1 MLSVITKDR
10 AQGSL
15 ILGGV
20 IAALLM
26 TYSGNCLSSSQPRAT
41 YSRTNPFPSTNVPLI
56 KLQPTVLCECIYLA
70 YVPNINSK
78 LDINDFIGITME
90 LFDDNRARLSHFL
103 FRVYDIKSIGWL
115 DRAGI
120 EGVLKAVYGVRRNA
134 TSVPTITESQ
144 AEAAKLV
151 LDDIFQL
158 SSASRSSSEA
168 DPDDNYDGAKLSF
181 RQFESYRG
189 SLQVLSAWI
198 TNVLVSLL
206 ESPSAH
212 MLQLERKYS
221 STSEPEEVMSRY
233 NISKLSCDSLR
244 QLFYSHCGAQKAELS
259 ISRWLKWCNSYLSPM
274 LASALFRAKARG
286 FKVIWRFVDFADFCL
301 VYGAGSLEN
310 RALALSKT
318 FYLGHKSRLQQMQGL
333 RSKES
338 NPEQQAADELEDF
351 LRQMRTMVFLLAQQY
366 DGILTPKAKFS
377 ANFASPGSVR
387 MKVEPEEDSQA
398 DQDDADLVDM
408 SLDILEESTYLSN
421 LVRDA
426 LAIIEQTAREG
437 KEHPSLLVRH
447 YVDLIIAQHSNLPG
461 VRELSLTACC
471 LFGIRPTSPHL
482 EKEYVMEIMLRRQAV
497 APQTSMTPFGP
508 VNTDWCIVSKEWWDS
523 WRFFVGKMRQRPTQM
538 SPNKADNQATEPGAI
553 DNWGILK
560 KTGAKQLIP
569 GTTTGQHLEVIPPAV
584 YAAVHYWYGGG
595 PKIMRKVVPA
605 GNGTELELFP
615 LFLKVCTCDSSG
627 KMRNDE
633 KEYLFSKSATV
644 AEMAQELGEV
654 KFVELSKVRLWNYAQ
669 THWREQ
675 YILSPEITL
684 EAAALQDGQLILMEI
699 SLQNGTWPRSQLH
712 SSLLE
717 EADSGDTDDT
727 VTSLSGK
734 NVVKLNSGRVGLDNL
749 GNTCYLNAS
758 MQALLHT
765 TQLMDYFL
773 GQTHMQHI
781 NVSNKHGHGGRLAYH
796 FGRLATEAWSSPQR
810 SISPRG
816 FCYEVGSLNSQF
828 AGNQQQDAQE
838 LLDFLLVG
846 LSEDL
851 NLVEDKPYTE
861 MPDSDGRPESELA
874 DIWWENH
881 QKRDLSVITSLFSGQ
896 FKSSTTCSCGH
907 NSARYEPFTLL
918 SVAIPEDIHRA
929 MTVHVFTRGTSYGVQ
944 CRVGVLRSG
953 TLQDIIDAIL
963 SRDFKPPLD
972 GLESFPRFVAA
983 EVVASRVKN
992 LCPLS
997 QPLNR
1002 VTDMDNIFFFEVA
1015 PEEPK
1020 KLFNNVVVKPEVEPV
1035 VITTKVVSEVV
1046 ENAEEDAKE
1055 EDANEEDAK
1064 EEDANE
1070 EDSSKNKVADSN
1082 GGSQASED
1090 VGAADIKEVKVEDE
1104 ADGPTSLQ
1112 GDSLQV
1118 VSEEKNDEL
1127 THSEARIA
1135 FVQRKIRLTE
1145 GGGVENF
1152 QICVFGLPI
1161 MEALPTQITGTELY
1175 SIVAKRVEG
1184 YLKGKVEAL
1193 QAMTIGQVETD
1204 ARESKNSESF
1214 TTGGI
1219 RSMRDDDAVGGTIPP
1234 MGFVLRYVT
1243 GGNQSACSCSKCPW
1257 LSRCR
1262 GCFIPQN
1269 DETISLIDG
1278 ETLAIDWHMI
1288 VFEEMIDTGAIMKV
1302 HVHPSAG
1309 TGKTSYERRIPLSR
1323 CLEKFTESERLEGFV
1338 CAKCK
1343 SDETMKRNF
1352 KLWRLPPVLV
1362 VQLKRFQFDHT
1373 SRRKLNNH
1381 IDFPQEGLDLETFL
1395 AEVRQR
1401 KDGEHAAEIFP
1412 KKKSAFRDEIDAAI
1426 KEAVAKG
1433 DTTGGDLDGLPLTK
1447 EDGCTVYDLYAVV
1460 HHIGILGGGHYVTTV
1475 RESRKPHTKKFD
1487 TDSSLDATV
1496 GAESESPTSSD
1507 SDALS
1512 ERWWLFNDGQVTSLL
1527 DNSEVSAASAY
1538 VLFYMRRD
1546 AREKT
1551 VSELFPQGNTFDK
1564 DRTKDFTPTL
1574 RGRGKGINERLHD
1587 VGRSGSKM
1595 IRRMTG
1601 AGKSLSS
1608 EDSDSNDAKSKKD
1621 GKQDC
1626 VVA

>member
-1 MLSVITKDR
+1 
-10 AQGSL
+10 
-15 ILGGV
+15 
-20 IAALLM
+20 
-26 TYSGNCLSSSQPRAT
+26 
-41 YSRTNPFPSTNVPLI
+41 
-56 KLQPTVLCECIYLA
+56 LQPIVLCECIFLA

-78 LDINDFIGITME
+78 LDVHDFIGITKE
-90 LFDDNRARLSHFL
+90 LFDDNRARLCHFL
-103 FRVYDIKSIGWL
+103 FRVYDIKSVGAL
-115 DRAGI
+115 ERTGI
-120 EGVLKAVYGVRRNA
+120 EGVLKAVYGVRRNG
-134 TSVPTITESQ
+134 TSIPTITESQ

-151 LDDIFQL
+151 LDEIFKL
-158 SSASRSSSEA
+158 SSAVRGSSAA
-168 DPDDNYDGAKLSF
+168 DADDNAGAKLTF
-181 RQFESYRG
+181 RQFESYGG

-198 TNVLVSLL
+198 TTVLVSLL
-206 ESPSAH
+206 ESPQAH

-244 QLFYSHCGAQKAELS
+244 QLFYSHCGQQKAELS
-259 ISRWLKWCNSYLSPM
+259 ISRWLKWCNSYLSPT
-274 LASALFRAKARG
+274 LAAALFRAKARG

-310 RALALSKT
+310 RALALAKT
-318 FYLGHKSRLQQMQGL
+318 FYMGHKSRMQQLQAI
-333 RSKES
+333 
-338 NPEQQAADELEDF
+338 NPATPPEQQAVDELEDF

-366 DGILTPKAKFS
+366 DGVLTPRVKFS

-387 MKVEPEEDSQA
+387 MKVEPEEFEKE
-398 DQDDADLVDM
+398 DAGLEET
-408 SLDILEESTYLSN
+408 SLETLEESTYLSN
-421 LVRDA
+421 IVKDA
-426 LAIIEQTAREG
+426 LEFIEKNARES

-447 YVDLIIAQHSNLPG
+447 YVDLIIAEHTNLPG

-482 EKEYVMEIMLRRQAV
+482 EKEYVMEIMLRRQAI
-497 APQTSMTPFGP
+497 APQTSMNPFGP
-508 VNTDWCIVSKEWWDS
+508 VNTEWCIISKEWWDS
-523 WRFFVGKMRQRPTQM
+523 WRMFVGKMRQRTPSLTPTKTPTKTDAQV
-538 SPNKADNQATEPGAI
+538 TEPGAI
-553 DNWGILK
+553 DNWIILK

-569 GTTTGQHLEVIPPAV
+569 GTMTGHHLEVIPPAV
-584 YAAVHYWYGGG
+584 YNAVHYWYGGG

-605 GNGTELELFP
+605 SNGTELELFP

-627 KMRNDE
+627 KMRTDE

-644 AEMAQELGEV
+644 SEMAQELGEV

-669 THWREQ
+669 THWRDQ

-684 EAAALQDGQLILMEI
+684 EAAALQDGQLVLMEI

-712 SSLLE
+712 SALLE
-717 EADSGDTDDT
+717 EADAGETDDS
-727 VTSLSGK
+727 VNSLSGR

-758 MQALLHT
+758 LQALMHT
-765 TQLMDYFL
+765 TQLMDFFL
-773 GQTHMQHI
+773 AQTHMQHI
-781 NVSNKHGHGGRLAYH
+781 NVSNRHGHGGRLAYH
-796 FGRLATEAWSSPQR
+796 FGRLATEVWTSPQR
-810 SISPRG
+810 SITPRV
-816 FCYEVGSLNSQF
+816 FCGEVGLLNSQF
-828 AGNQQQDAQE
+828 AGHQQQDAQE

-851 NLVEDKPYTE
+851 NLVESKPYTE

-874 DIWWENH
+874 NIWWENH

-929 MTVHVFTRGTSYGVQ
+929 ITVHVFTRGTSYGVQ
-944 CRVGVLRSG
+944 CRIGVLRTG
-953 TLQDIIDAIL
+953 TLQDIVDAL
-963 SRDFKPPLD
+963 LGPDFNPPLD
-972 GLESFPRFVAA
+972 GLESNPRFVAA
-983 EVVASRVKN
+983 EVVASRVKC
-992 LCPLS
+992 LLPLS
-997 QPLNR
+997 HTLGL
-1002 VTDMDNIFFFEVA
+1002 VTDLDNIFFFEVA
-1015 PEEPK
+1015 PADPKEVSNEAAKQQEVDTKSPTAKADSIVVETAKEAEENEDVRAAASGGRASEHKAEVFGVSATLAQSGPGEESFEEKAEEP
-1020 KLFNNVVVKPEVEPV
+1020 
-1035 VITTKVVSEVV
+1035 
-1046 ENAEEDAKE
+1046 
-1055 EDANEEDAK
+1055 
-1064 EEDANE
+1064 
-1070 EDSSKNKVADSN
+1070 
-1082 GGSQASED
+1082 
-1090 VGAADIKEVKVEDE
+1090 
-1104 ADGPTSLQ
+1104 SL
-1112 GDSLQV
+1112 
-1118 VSEEKNDEL
+1118 
-1127 THSEARIA
+1127 TEARIA

-1152 QICVFGLPI
+1152 QICVFGLPVL
-1161 MEALPTQITGTELY
+1161 ETLPIQITGTQLY
-1175 SIVAKRVEG
+1175 SIVEKRVAA

-1204 ARESKNSESF
+1204 AEESKSSESF
-1214 TTGGI
+1214 ITGSVRPI
-1219 RSMRDDDAVGGTIPP
+1219 KDDDAVGGTIPP

-1269 DETISLIDG
+1269 DDVISLIDG

-1323 CLEKFTESERLEGFV
+1323 CIEKFTESERLEGFV

-1343 SDETMKRNF
+1343 SDESMKRNF

-1362 VQLKRFQFDHT
+1362 IQLKRFQFDHT

-1381 IDFPQEGLDLETFL
+1381 IDFPIDGLDLEKYL

-1401 KDGEHAAEIFP
+1401 KDGEPVPEVVL
-1412 KKKSAFRDEIDAAI
+1412 KKKSAFREEIEAAI
-1426 KEAVAKG
+1426 EEATSKG
-1433 DTTGGDLDGLPLTK
+1433 STTGGSLDGIPLTK
-1447 EDGCTVYDLYAVV
+1447 EADCTVYDLYAVV
-1460 HHIGILGGGHYVTTV
+1460 HHIGALGGGHYVTTV
-1475 RESRKPHTKKFD
+1475 RESRKPRPKRSD
-1487 TDSSLDATV
+1487 TYRSESSLDAT
-1496 GAESESPTSSD
+1496 AESESPTSNDNDILSD
-1507 SDALS
+1507 
-1512 ERWWLFNDGQVTSLL
+1512 RWWLFNDGQVTSLL

-1551 VSELFPQGNTFDK
+1551 VSELFPQGNTFGK
-1564 DRTKDFTPTL
+1564 DRTNDFTPPA
-1574 RGRGKGINERLHD
+1574 RSRGKGINERLQD

-1595 IRRMTG
+1595 IRRI
-1601 AGKSLSS
+1601 AGGGKPKSS
-1608 EDSDSNDAKSKKD
+1608 EDSDENEVKTKKD